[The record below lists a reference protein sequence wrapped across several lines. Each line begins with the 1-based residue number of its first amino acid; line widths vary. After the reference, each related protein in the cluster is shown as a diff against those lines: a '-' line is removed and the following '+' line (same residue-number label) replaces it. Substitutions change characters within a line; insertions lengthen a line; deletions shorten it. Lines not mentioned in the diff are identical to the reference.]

1 MGMTARGWQFFF
13 FFTSKLVTFL
23 FSLTNLDHEIS
34 GQSLRKCYQLYI
46 GSKFNGLGKKNIE
59 SKD

>member
-1 MGMTARGWQFFF
+1 
-13 FFTSKLVTFL
+13 L